1 VEIPIIGN
9 ELHENRVKSR
19 AAMIYVTDCWLF
31 DGSSHQLGTWV
42 IWRSDLRSQNWR
54 DIQLCYPRI
63 QPTEN
68 ILEAAFPSRV
78 LPSTT
83 FRCNKDLTHTPFS
96 LLKLES
102 NELMIQPQPDLASL
116 RKKTTIIPIRS
127 PPACKRMMR
136 CSEARVAC
144 MRLNGPGRHRR
155 SPACMPWKPFLHA
168 AAQ

>member
-1 VEIPIIGN
+1 MKTGMWRIAGYLMDPATSWGLESSEDQTSEV
-9 ELHENRVKSR
+9 R
-19 AAMIYVTDCWLF
+19 TDETFSSATREFSPRKTYLRLLF
-31 DGSSHQLGTWV
+31 RPV
-42 IWRSDLRSQNWR
+42 F
-54 DIQLCYPRI
+54 
-63 QPTEN
+63 
-68 ILEAAFPSRV
+68 FPPQHFDATRM
-78 LPSTT
+78 
-83 FRCNKDLTHTPFS
+83 KDLTHTPFS

-155 SPACMPWKPFLHA
+155 SPACMPRKPFLHA